1 MPFDVNK
8 STGKWKHGE
17 NSDNYKQIMEKLG
30 VPSEMWDQLKDAE
43 FPVNSSLSGNVMT
56 SKVEAMGKT
65 IENTFTLG
73 VEGEE
78 TDPMGTKRKVTYTME
93 GEDLVSVYPSHDGKG
108 LTVTTRRHFVDDN
121 TIRVAFKVGDLEG
134 WATSKRC

>member
-30 VPSEMWDQLKDAE
+30 VPPEMWDQLKDAE

-56 SKVEAMGKT
+56 SKLEFMGKT
-65 IENTFTLG
+65 IENTLTLG

-78 TDPMGTKRKVTYTME
+78 TDPMGMKRKVTYTME
-93 GEDLVSVYPSHDGKG
+93 GEDLVSVYQNYDGKG
-108 LTVTTRRHFVDDN
+108 LTVHMTRHFVDDN
-121 TIRVAFKVGDLEG
+121 TIRVTFKVGDLEG
-134 WATSKRC
+134 WATEKRC